1 MVNYS
6 KSQGKGSYKVG
17 NMIFPSKLQYSLIAS
32 IDRNL
37 KLLYSSAPPK
47 SKRNIINYSPFRDD
61 EECFKAILDRVE
73 RCIFRFGRRVEIE
86 EIGDADFKIMFCGII
101 YFFSE
106 VYNYDDDDG
115 VNFIEETPEY
125 IKERFLYLANM
136 LFDFGIVPYEF

>member
-1 MVNYS
+1 MVVDS

-17 NMIFPSKLQYSLIAS
+17 NLIFRSKLQYSLIAT

-37 KLLYSSAPPK
+37 KLLYSPATTE

-86 EIGDADFKIMFCGII
+86 EIGDADFKIMFRGII

-106 VYNYDDDDG
+106 VYNYDDDGD
-115 VNFIEETPEY
+115 NFIEGTPEY
-125 IKERFLYLANM
+125 IKFRFLYLSNM